1 MIYNVW
7 EPQGNTRAQRKEN
20 TNRQNEKERK
30 VLTILRNVFA
40 AGAQN

>member
-1 MIYNVW
+1 MW

-20 TNRQNEKERK
+20 NTNKQNEKERK